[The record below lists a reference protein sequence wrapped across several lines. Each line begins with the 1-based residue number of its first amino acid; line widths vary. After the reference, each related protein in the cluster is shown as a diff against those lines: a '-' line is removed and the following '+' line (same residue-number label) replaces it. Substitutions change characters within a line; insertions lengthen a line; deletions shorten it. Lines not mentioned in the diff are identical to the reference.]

1 MQESKIAWTDH
12 TFNPWIGCTR
22 VSAGCIH
29 CYAETQN
36 AHYNWNGGGW
46 GPGAPR
52 KVTSDDNWRNP
63 IRWDRAAAAEGK
75 RAKVFCASLADVFD
89 PEAPAGARERLF
101 ELILE
106 TPNLD
111 WLLLSKRPEN
121 FDLMLPANWALYH
134 NVWLGVSVENRK
146 SGYPR
151 VDILRRTPAVVR
163 FLSCEPLL
171 EDVSDIDLRGID
183 WVICGGESGHHARE
197 FKLEWARALR
207 DRCEA
212 EGKTFFQKQL
222 GAEPTEQSVPL
233 IQVKQVTSK
242 DGKREIKMKD
252 WHGTDVSKFPADL
265 RLQSWPR

>member
-12 TFNPWIGCTR
+12 TYNPWIGCSR
-22 VSAGCIH
+22 VSEGCRN

-36 AHYNWNGGGW
+36 GFYKWNGGEW
-46 GPGAPR
+46 GPGALR
-52 KVTSDDNWRNP
+52 KLTSSDYWKQP
-63 IRWDRAAAAEGK
+63 LKWDRDAAKAGK
-75 RAKVFCASLADVFD
+75 RHRIFCASLADIFD
-89 PEAPAGARERLF
+89 LEAPVGARERLW
-101 ELILE
+101 ELILK

-111 WLLLSKRPEN
+111 WLILTKRPEN

-183 WVICGGESGHHARE
+183 WVICGGESGRHSRE
-197 FKLEWARALR
+197 FRLEWGRALQA
-207 DRCEA
+207 RCA
-212 EGKTFFQKQL
+212 QEGKTFFMKQL
-222 GAEPTEQSVPL
+222 GAEPTELSVPL
-233 IQVKQVTSK
+233 IQIKKVTSQ

-265 RLQSWPR
+265 QLQEWPR